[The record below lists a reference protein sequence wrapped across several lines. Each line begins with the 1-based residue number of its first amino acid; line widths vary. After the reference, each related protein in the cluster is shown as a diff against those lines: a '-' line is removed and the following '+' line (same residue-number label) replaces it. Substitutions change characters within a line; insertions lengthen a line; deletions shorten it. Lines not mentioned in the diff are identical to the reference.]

1 MASQTTVVS
10 VLLTLDQLL
19 SAVRQWDDTARIQVA
34 KALLEKDL
42 DAKLTALIQRLVKR
56 QPPTELTEALIN
68 AEVRAVRMARAAQDG
83 DAQKSQYSGSDG
95 H

>member
-10 VLLTLDQLL
+10 VPLTLDQLL
-19 SAVRQWDDTARIQVA
+19 SAVRQLDDTARIQVA

-42 DAKLTALIQRLVKR
+42 DAKLMALIQRLSER
-56 QPPTELTEALIN
+56 QPPAELTEALIN
-68 AEVRAVRMARAAQDG
+68 AEVRAVRMARATQGGYAQNR
-83 DAQKSQYSGSDG
+83 